1 MSSKSKNTTL
11 KKLISD
17 LPEIY
22 QPIYTHPEYST
33 KVSRECQDRLEYIVQ
48 VYNSLANIMQRPL
61 RVLDLGSAQGYFSF
75 ILAEIGA
82 SVHGV
87 DYLDENVAVCNELVL
102 EHKNLDVSFQIGRI
116 EDFLGQLE
124 SGQYDLVLGL
134 SVFHHI
140 VHEQGAGAVDL
151 LLSNLASKVEA
162 GIFEFAQSSEP
173 LYWAEAQPEDPRQLL
188 KDFSFTHELS
198 QNKTHLSEI
207 TRPLYFASN
216 RFWYFSDQI
225 GVIDSIQTY
234 SHEFEMG
241 THLGTRHYYFDDK
254 HFVKQ
259 YSLDKT
265 ERYEVNLAEFH
276 AEITFLGNPPPGFN
290 APRLVLWGQH
300 ESEAWVVRSKL
311 PGELLF
317 DIIKSGRK
325 YDQEKVLSDIL
336 KQLVA
341 LEEASLYHNDLRTWN
356 ILIDAE
362 GGAALIDYGA
372 ISKGLNDCGWPNNLF
387 LSFIIF
393 AYEVTEA
400 DISNPVPMREARISP
415 LNLKGSYRRWIA
427 SFWTHL
433 ASEWS
438 FKLLHE
444 IFIKRETLPDN
455 YAESAK
461 VEQLWMKAMEEYAS
475 FNKATNSDTSQ
486 KQNILEIKN
495 QGLTLK
501 LDHLETQSNESNK
514 NLDKINQGLTL
525 KLDHLETQS
534 NESNKNLDKI
544 NQGLTLKLDHLE
556 TQSNESNKNLDK
568 INQGLTLKLDRL
580 EALLSSSKVA
590 FVEYEA
596 TVSVLREELFT
607 AKYRLEE
614 LSGKAAMT
622 KKKAELLSAELNEKT
637 EEYIVVNRQ
646 IEQLTKK
653 LEEARSKI
661 DGLNHSSHH
670 WWLESERLNKEL
682 QTVYSSKSWWVTW
695 PLRKLLQF
703 IKWFFYLPIRLIVWL
718 VHLPKRSV
726 LYLLVKLMSY
736 VYKRPSLK
744 LRARRLLR
752 KYPKAEAKLRKLGAA
767 RQLIL
772 VQALEPLEAESMIEN
787 EDVASIET
795 LLRLTPSAR
804 QIYGEIKVATVQNRA
819 RRQ

>member
-525 KLDHLETQS
+525 KLD
-534 NESNKNLDKI
+534 
-544 NQGLTLKLDHLE
+544 
-556 TQSNESNKNLDK
+556 
-568 INQGLTLKLDRL
+568 RL